1 MKEKIKQIVNRIE
14 SGDLAYHDAE
24 TELLDLF
31 AVSQQRELLLQF
43 SSHLNT
49 YKGMEEIRFDFM
61 VCDFL
66 QQ

>member
-24 TELLDLF
+24 TELFDLF
-31 AVSQQRELLLQF
+31 AVSQQRELLMQF
-43 SSHLNT
+43 SRHLNT

>member
-1 MKEKIKQIVNRIE
+1 MNEKIKQIVNRIE
-14 SGDLAYHDAE
+14 SGDLDYHDAE
-24 TELLDLF
+24 TELLDLL
-31 AVSQQRELLLQF
+31 AVSHQRELLLQF

-49 YKGMEEIRFDFM
+49 YEGMEDKRFDYM